1 MSDYTCRR
9 ISVSTNTTADLT
21 KSAKLLTKGPWQSA
35 KGERQR
41 RSMVLIVIFLLGIGN
56 FAMHKAVLES
66 GHPMIERIGWMRP
79 RSRVPVSLV
88 LEFAI
93 LLATLLFAANGWP
106 GLAPVYAIYSALN
119 ALSAWAILTGRI

>member
-1 MSDYTCRR
+1 MSTKATRH
-9 ISVSTNTTADLT
+9 LT
-21 KSAKLLTKGPWQSA
+21 KCAKLLTKGSWQSA
-35 KGERQR
+35 NGERQR
-41 RSMVLIVIFLLGIGN
+41 RSMLLIVIFLLGIGN

-79 RSRVPVSLV
+79 DSTVPVSLV

-93 LLATLLFAANGWP
+93 LLATLLFVANGWP

-119 ALSAWAILTGRI
+119 AISAWAILTGRI

>member
-1 MSDYTCRR
+1 M
-9 ISVSTNTTADLT
+9 I
-21 KSAKLLTKGPWQSA
+21 
-35 KGERQR
+35 
-41 RSMVLIVIFLLGIGN
+41 LIVLFLLGTAN

-79 RSRVPVSLV
+79 RAGFPISLG

-93 LLATLLFAANGWP
+93 LLSTLLFVANGWT
-106 GLAPVYAIYSALN
+106 GLALVYALYSALN